1 VTDAGGKGVPRWLA
15 HFLLVVGWLL
25 TPACAWGAS
34 YFGLW
39 IGAKLGVRFSGPGQ
53 MVAVALGIAFLCG
66 FVVLA
71 LWVRMMRRFPHWL
84 AHRMAP
90 RPSQENH
97 ATD

>member
-1 VTDAGGKGVPRWLA
+1 VTDGGVPRWLA

-25 TPACAWGAS
+25 TPLCAWGAS

-39 IGAKLGVRFSGPGQ
+39 IGAKVGVRFSGPGA
-53 MVAVALGIAFLCG
+53 MVGVALGIAFLSG
-66 FVVLA
+66 FVILA

-90 RPSQENH
+90 RPSQENR
-97 ATD
+97 ATE